1 VWHQCYKGAALLNL
15 ISLLIPRFSFH
26 FVTLITLTSLLILS
40 AATAQGQGNQPSG
53 RELLPDVLG
62 NLWRADGA
70 PKQLTAEQFRVVE
83 DAEVY
88 LEYGLQSVMT
98 RAYLKGR
105 DRMLIEVFE
114 MRYPSGAYGLFT
126 FNRGSLSAGQQE
138 FQAGR
143 YLVRVSGITETT
155 AVDETLINSI
165 RERLAGDQGEF
176 SPLPGHLPEPGR
188 ISRTEKYLAG
198 PTALAALKPFADL
211 EGVINFTG
219 GAEAVTAQYQNGD
232 GQMSL
237 IIIDYY
243 TPQLAADN
251 YARLKKYIESLSAEE
266 KSRRLIKRP
275 GNYVVQAVNVRDRK
289 TAHAIVDQIKYAP
302 RVYWE
307 GDRFNSIPYEFR
319 PPDPLA
325 LEEARRTGAFLLT
338 TFYIIGLMITGSVLL
353 GVIAGGSF
361 FYWRRYRRRQLGFE
375 NAFSDAGGTIRLNL
389 DDFLLGA
396 ADESQVKLL
405 EKRDWDKGKQT

>member
-1 VWHQCYKGAALLNL
+1 MN
-15 ISLLIPRFSFH
+15 LLI
-26 FVTLITLTSLLILS
+26 
-40 AATAQGQGNQPSG
+40 
-53 RELLPDVLG
+53 
-62 NLWRADGA
+62 
-70 PKQLTAEQFRVVE
+70 
-83 DAEVY
+83 
-88 LEYGLQSVMT
+88 
-98 RAYLKGR
+98 
-105 DRMLIEVFE
+105 
-114 MRYPSGAYGLFT
+114 
-126 FNRGSLSAGQQE
+126 
-138 FQAGR
+138 
-143 YLVRVSGITETT
+143 
-155 AVDETLINSI
+155 
-165 RERLAGDQGEF
+165 
-176 SPLPGHLPEPGR
+176 
-188 ISRTEKYLAG
+188 
-198 PTALAALKPFADL
+198 
-211 EGVINFTG
+211 
-219 GAEAVTAQYQNGD
+219 
-232 GQMSL
+232 
-237 IIIDYY
+237 IDCY

-266 KSRRLIKRP
+266 KSRRMIKRP

-289 TAHAIVDQIKYAP
+289 TAQAIVDQIKYAP

-405 EKRDWDKGKQT
+405 EKRD